1 MTALVAALSLQDKIE
16 QYGAYAGIA
25 AVFGLGI
32 LSLLYFAQAREVKR
46 LRDWAGRAPERAAE
60 LEARVQ
66 ADAQRRAAATQQP
79 RPAAPVTPAA
89 QQGAAS
95 PAAAPGA
102 AAPATAAAAAAGAT
116 AVAKPATAA
125 PQNGTGSGTAVP
137 PPVKPGQP
145 QETKPGNGDGKP
157 AEAKP
162 DDGAPAAP
170 AGQPPAPGQPAA
182 KPGTP
187 PQPGQP
193 EAKPGA
199 PAPPAQPGQPAP
211 PGQPAAKPPTPAGQP
226 GPTAVPAATAAAA
239 ARPAQPA
246 APLRAP
252 TASASLPP
260 RSPMNA
266 VLGTDGAR
274 SKGRIAAIVGGVL
287 GLAAIAAVAVLLFTG
302 GGSDNNPPTPNTVAQ
317 PGATSTA
324 SANKGTPTRPARLDR
339 KAYPLAVL
347 NGTTVTGLARG
358 AADKLTA
365 RGYNEPNVVTN
376 DTTNQQRGT
385 TEIYFE
391 PKARPAALD
400 VAKILGVKTANV
412 KPMDAN
418 ARALADRATV
428 AVFVGADKAQ

>member
-1 MTALVAALSLQDKIE
+1 MTALVAAFSLQDKIE

-89 QQGAAS
+89 QQGAAA
-95 PAAAPGA
+95 PAAAPGV

-116 AVAKPATAA
+116 AVAKPATGA
-125 PQNGTGSGTAVP
+125 PQNGTGSSTAVP
-137 PPVKPGQP
+137 PPVKPGQPGQP

-162 DDGAPAAP
+162 GDGAPGAP

-187 PQPGQP
+187 AQPGT
-193 EAKPGA
+193 PGA
-199 PAPPAQPGQPAP
+199 PAQPAAP
-211 PGQPAAKPPTPAGQP
+211 AAPAAKPPTPAGQP
-226 GPTAVPAATAAAA
+226 GPVAVPAATAAAA

-246 APLRAP
+246 APLRAETP
-252 TASASLPP
+252 SASLPP

-266 VLGTDGAR
+266 VLGTDSAR

-287 GLAAIAAVAVLLFTG
+287 GLAAIAAAAVLLFTG
-302 GGSDNNPPTPNTVAQ
+302 GGSDNNPPAPNNVAQ
-317 PGATSTA
+317 PGATTA
-324 SANKGTPTRPARLDR
+324 TSANKGTPSQPARLNR
-339 KAYPLAVL
+339 KSYPLAVL

-376 DTTNQQRGT
+376 DTTNQQRAT

-391 PKARPAALD
+391 PKARAAALD
-400 VAKILGVKTANV
+400 VAKILGVKTASV